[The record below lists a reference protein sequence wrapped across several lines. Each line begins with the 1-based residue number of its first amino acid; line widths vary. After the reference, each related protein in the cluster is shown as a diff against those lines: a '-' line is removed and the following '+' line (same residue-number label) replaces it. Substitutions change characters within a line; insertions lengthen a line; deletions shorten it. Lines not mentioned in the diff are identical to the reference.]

1 MAASRKHSVVP
12 KVTSEP
18 SWAIQPVTGM
28 VVFSLKKLTSMI
40 GVTDVE
46 YPMST
51 KAKWLRKRYIG
62 V

>member
-1 MAASRKHSVVP
+1 MVASRKHSVVP
-12 KVTSEP
+12 KATSEA
-18 SWAIQPVTGM
+18 SWSIQPVIGM
-28 VVFSLKKLTSMI
+28 AVLSFKKLISIT

-51 KAKWLRKRYIG
+51 KAKWKRKRYIG

>member
-1 MAASRKHSVVP
+1 MAARRKHSAVP
-12 KVTSEP
+12 KTTSEP
-18 SWAIQPVTGM
+18 SWIMQPATGI
-28 VVFSLKKLTSMI
+28 VVVSLRKLTIMT